1 MNAALQSFA
10 RGVWRFTL
18 VILLGLLW
26 EAASRSGLV
35 SELSLPPLSH
45 VLAELHG
52 LLGSDLWMHTSK
64 SLARGS
70 IALACA
76 IVAGIVSGLAMARY
90 RPVRV
95 LLNPLMQALYPMPKS
110 ALIPLTIMWIGLGDA
125 SKITLIFIGCLLPV
139 VVSTYNAARGVDEI
153 LLWSARGLGASEGEM
168 LREVIF
174 PAALPEILNGVRTA
188 LALSFILLVAGELII
203 ANNGIGYLID
213 TLGEDGDL
221 AAMFAAVLVISA
233 IGFVADRVFVLF
245 TARVLRWRDANSGAL
260 A

>member
-1 MNAALQSFA
+1 MNSTGASVLAGL
-10 RGVWRFTL
+10 WRFTP
-18 VILLGLLW
+18 LLLLALLW
-26 EAASRSGLV
+26 EAVTRLGFV
-35 SELSLPPLSH
+35 SDLSLPPFSH
-45 VLAELHG
+45 VLAEFGG

-64 SLARGS
+64 SLYRGGV
-70 IALACA
+70 ALGCA
-76 IVAGIVSGLAMARY
+76 IVVGIVSGLAMARY

-174 PAALPEILNGVRTA
+174 PAALPEILNGIRTA

-203 ANNGIGYLID
+203 ANNGIGFLID

-221 AAMFAAVLVISA
+221 AAMFSAVLVISA
-233 IGFVADRVFVLF
+233 IGFFADRLFVVF
-245 TARVLRWRDANSGAL
+245 TRRMLRWRDTDSEAL

>member
-1 MNAALQSFA
+1 MNVLAA
-10 RGVWRFTL
+10 GIWRYTP
-18 VILLGLLW
+18 LLLLALLW
-26 EAASRSGLV
+26 EAVTRAGWI

-45 VLAELHG
+45 VLVELKG
-52 LLGSDLWMHTSK
+52 LFGSDLWMHTSA
-64 SLARGS
+64 SLTRGG

-76 IVAGIVSGLAMARY
+76 IAAGITAGLAMARY
-90 RPVRV
+90 TPVRI

-153 LLWSARGLGASEGEM
+153 LLWSARGLGAREGEI
-168 LREVIF
+168 LREVIL
-174 PAALPEILNGVRTA
+174 PAALPEILNGIRTS

-203 ANNGIGYLID
+203 ANNGIGFLID

-221 AAMFAAVLVISA
+221 AAMFAAVVVISL
-233 IGFVADRVFVLF
+233 IGFLADRLFVLF
-245 TARVLRWRDANSGAL
+245 IQRVLRWRESQGEAQA
-260 A
+260 

>member
-1 MNAALQSFA
+1 M
-10 RGVWRFTL
+10 
-18 VILLGLLW
+18 
-26 EAASRSGLV
+26 
-35 SELSLPPLSH
+35 
-45 VLAELHG
+45 
-52 LLGSDLWMHTSK
+52 
-64 SLARGS
+64 
-70 IALACA
+70 ACA